1 SDPTDYPP
9 PADPGPH
16 PDHPDH
22 PDGAADGKV
31 GKHRTH
37 WPRWLP
43 KPIRRVAKLLLAAFV
58 IQYLV
63 LPQVAGTRKAISVL
77 GKVHL
82 TYLLAGLGLE
92 MAAIVA
98 YAILTRTVLP
108 RQRSPSVFNLL
119 RVQLST
125 LAVSHVVPGGTA
137 AGSPLG
143 YRLLTAAGVDGPD
156 AAFALATQGL
166 GSAVVLNAI
175 LWLALVISI
184 PLNGFN
190 PLYLAA
196 AGVGVLAIGG
206 FAVLIV
212 LLTRGEE
219 RSAALLSRL
228 AARIPFVDPATIN
241 DLVHRLAARIRE
253 LGADRNLLVRAS
265 TWAVA
270 NWLLDAASL
279 WVFIAAYGY
288 RVSPDGLLVAFGLAN
303 VLAAIPITPGGLG
316 VVEAVLTST
325 LVGFGVP
332 PSIAIIGVATY
343 RLANFWLPIP
353 FGGLA
358 YLSLQVDPGDSD
370 LDVRQARRDRRAQ
383 KFRRLFESVSGTNE
397 DRRG

>member
-1 SDPTDYPP
+1 MTDVTPGTEQPP
-9 PADPGPH
+9 SGGGDVAGRPKRGL
-16 PDHPDH
+16 
-22 PDGAADGKV
+22 
-31 GKHRTH
+31 R

-43 KPIRRVAKLLLAAFV
+43 KPVRRVAKLLVLAFV
-58 IQYLV
+58 VEYLV
-63 LPQVAGTRKAISVL
+63 LPQIAGTRKALKVL
-77 GKVHL
+77 GQVHL
-82 TYLLAGLGLE
+82 TYLVMALGLE

-98 YAILTRTVLP
+98 YAFLTRAVLP
-108 RQRSPSVFNLL
+108 REGSPSVPSLL

-166 GSAVVLNAI
+166 GSAVVLNGL
-175 LWLALVISI
+175 LWIALVVSI

-190 PLYLAA
+190 PLYLTAA
-196 AGVGVLAIGG
+196 VVGVVAIGG

-219 RSAALLSRL
+219 RSATVLSSI
-228 AARIPFVDPATIN
+228 AARIPFIDAAQVN
-241 DLVHRLAARIRE
+241 DLVHRLATRIRQ
-253 LGADRNLLVRAS
+253 LGTDRELLVRAGS
-265 TWAVA
+265 WAAA

-288 RVSPDGLLVAFGLAN
+288 RVSPVGLLVAFGLAN

-325 LVGFGVP
+325 LVGFGT
-332 PSIAIIGVATY
+332 PSSVALLGVATY
-343 RLANFWLPIP
+343 RLVNFWLPIP
-353 FGGLA
+353 IGGLA
-358 YLSLQVDPGDSD
+358 YLSLQVDPGDPD
-370 LDVRQARRDRRAQ
+370 GDGRQQRKERLTHTFQRVVESMIGTSEGRRAWARRHGI
-383 KFRRLFESVSGTNE
+383 KL
-397 DRRG
+397 